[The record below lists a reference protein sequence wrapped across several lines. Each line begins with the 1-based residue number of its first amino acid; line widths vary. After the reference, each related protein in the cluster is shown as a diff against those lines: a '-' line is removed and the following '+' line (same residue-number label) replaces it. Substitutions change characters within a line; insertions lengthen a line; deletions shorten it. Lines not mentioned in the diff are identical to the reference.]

1 MQRLKKEHDVLFN
14 VCTRTASAFINQEST
29 ILNWRVGTERPTR
42 VPQDE
47 LSRNDEECAQ
57 QANITT
63 PSPHDDWP
71 LRSKQHE
78 KSTIPAIHRAGI
90 YCCECDLFL
99 QESTCFA
106 ERHCIVSGWGSIRG
120 LATPLRRM
128 RKGRKKTVTA
138 TNNYP
143 PWSSA
148 H

>member
-42 VPQDE
+42 APQDE

-71 LRSKQHE
+71 LRSKQHD

-90 YCCECDLFL
+90 NCCECGLFPFSSRNPL
-99 QESTCFA
+99 ALPNATALFQAGDRSEGSP
-106 ERHCIVSGWGSIRG
+106 RHCGGCG
-120 LATPLRRM
+120 KDARR
-128 RKGRKKTVTA
+128 R
-138 TNNYP
+138 
-143 PWSSA
+143 
-148 H
+148 